1 MPAVP
6 QLPRTVSSYARAL
19 AWFAIAW
26 IVVFWRLGFS
36 SLMDPDEAHYAE
48 LTREML
54 RAGNWLVPLLD
65 GQPYIDKP
73 ILFHWLQGAAMTL
86 LGETEFAA
94 RLPSALAAIALFW
107 TTRRAGIAMFGRS
120 IGEWGAL
127 MFATV
132 PATFA
137 LASIGLFD
145 MVFSALLFGA
155 VACLLEASRTP
166 SRVREAAGYA
176 LVSLAVMIKGPVA
189 LVLIGLF
196 CLTAWAVGGE
206 ARARAGWL
214 RWKTG
219 LIAAAVGASPWFI
232 WMFAH
237 FGDAFVQ
244 GYILAGNV
252 YYFTQPESWSKRA
265 VDHVYYAR
273 SFAGGFF
280 PWSVLALGRLYELIR
295 RRASA
300 GPDEMLLWIWTGV
313 VIGFFSLARFKL
325 DTYIFPAAPAIC
337 LLASKAW
344 HDAAE
349 ARDRHGFGVRVVVL
363 GLGAMFVVTGAFMA
377 TYMFELDLELP
388 EAAILL
394 PIALAAG
401 GTAMLERS
409 ARVRWGVPARPLA
422 LVSTLLAT
430 YAVVASVGL
439 PTLEHVRPTALVAR
453 TLRKHAPP
461 DAPAAIY
468 RLEHWRS
475 SLRYYAE
482 RPLAGLSTPAE
493 VAAFIKDGRPRYI
506 MMRRREY
513 RALRNEGFELREVY
527 SCRAVVG
534 TTRMTAGLRRQQ
546 WGYLIIVTNK
556 PRGSYWLP

>member
-6 QLPRTVSSYARAL
+6 LLSRSTSSYVRVLSWL
-19 AWFAIAW
+19 AMAW
-26 IVVFWRLGFS
+26 IIVFWRLGYP

-86 LGETEFAA
+86 LGETEFAV

-107 TTRRAGIAMFGRS
+107 TTRRAGMLMFGAS
-120 IGEWGAL
+120 VGEWAAV

-132 PATFA
+132 PATFM

-145 MVFSALLFGA
+145 MVFSALLFGGL
-155 VACLLEASRTP
+155 VCLIEASSTS
-166 SRVREAAGYA
+166 SRRREGAGYA
-176 LVSLAVMIKGPVA
+176 LLSLAVMIKGPVA

-196 CLTAWAVGGE
+196 CVAAWAAGGE
-206 ARARAGWL
+206 LRARVARL

-219 LIAAAVGASPWFI
+219 LVAAAVGASPWFV
-232 WMFAH
+232 WMLAH

-244 GYILAGNV
+244 GYVLAGNL
-252 YYFTQPESWSKRA
+252 YYFTQPESWSSRA
-265 VDHVYYAR
+265 ISHVFYLR

-280 PWSVLALGRLYELIR
+280 PWSVIALARLVELAR
-295 RRASA
+295 RRVTA
-300 GPDEMLLWIWTGV
+300 GADETMLWIWAAI

-325 DTYIFPAAPAIC
+325 DHYIFPAAPAIC

-344 HDAAE
+344 HDAA
-349 ARDRHGFGVRVVVL
+349 VRRETGGAVLAVSL
-363 GLGAMFVVTGAFMA
+363 GLGALLVVTGTFMA
-377 TYMFELDLELP
+377 VYMFELNLELP

-394 PIALAAG
+394 PIALGAG

-409 ARVRWGVPARPLA
+409 ARHRWGVPPHPIA
-422 LVSTLLAT
+422 LSTTLLAVYT
-430 YAVVASVGL
+430 VLVAVGL
-439 PTLEHVRPTALVAR
+439 PTLERVRPTALVAR
-453 TLRKHAPP
+453 TLKSHAPP
-461 DAPAAIY
+461 DAVAAIY
-468 RLEHWRS
+468 NLEQWRA

-482 RPLAGLSTPAE
+482 RPLARLSSPE
-493 VAAFIKDGRPRYI
+493 EIEAFVRDGRPRYI
-506 MMRRREY
+506 IMRRRDY
-513 RALRNEGFELREVY
+513 RALRNAGFALREVY
-527 SCRAVVG
+527 SCRAVLG
-534 TTRMTAGLRRQQ
+534 TKRLQAGLRQQ
-546 WGYLIIVTNK
+546 EWGYLVIVTNQ
-556 PRGSYWLP
+556 PREVWLP